1 MNYRSEKNRILVS
14 LEKGDE
20 IMDCIYKIIDNEE
33 IPFGWINGIGAIQNI
48 IMGSYS
54 LSKKNYIKKQ
64 FKGEFE
70 LTSLIGNITTKQN
83 KPFVHIH
90 INIADNNCRTYGGH
104 LFSAIITA
112 TCEIIILKTEKK
124 VYRNMNDD
132 IGLYLWDLNYE
143 K

>member
-1 MNYRSEKNRILVS
+1 MKYSIVKDKIFVS

-20 IMDCIYKIIDNEE
+20 IIDCIYKIIENEE

-70 LTSLIGNITTKQN
+70 LTSLIGNITT
-83 KPFVHIH
+83 
-90 INIADNNCRTYGGH
+90 
-104 LFSAIITA
+104 
-112 TCEIIILKTEKK
+112 
-124 VYRNMNDD
+124 
-132 IGLYLWDLNYE
+132 
-143 K
+143 